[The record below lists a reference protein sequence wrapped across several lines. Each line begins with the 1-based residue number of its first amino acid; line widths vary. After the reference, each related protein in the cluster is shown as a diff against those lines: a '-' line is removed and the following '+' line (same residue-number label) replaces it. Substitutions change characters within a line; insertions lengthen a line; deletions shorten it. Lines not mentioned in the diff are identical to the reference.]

1 MQRSAAGAEVAGPL
15 SDSRLLISRE
25 HLHHHAT
32 SVLNEHGAI
41 RSSVTRPLSDV
52 IRIETTERRQRDRR
66 YLGVTA
72 QSLNAALKQRFQTVG
87 GWQFEVTVQD
97 GVILG
102 SSDHETRIEG
112 FDIARFDERANL
124 ARLWSVCFGRRPVQD
139 GESLWRRFLYKR
151 PHLQDLAR
159 EIEAMSTA
167 GEDLVLDPMRP
178 TVLGEI
184 QFGNWALAHRDIMK
198 LLAAAAETEIGLFVY
213 IAADGRLAEM
223 ISQGTVSFEK
233 TRDIL
238 QEYSSVVTVPTWLVG
253 IDFAEGHEPSLDDA
267 G

>member
-1 MQRSAAGAEVAGPL
+1 VAGPFV
-15 SDSRLLISRE
+15 DSRLEISRE

-32 SVLNEHGAI
+32 SVLNEHGSLRAA
-41 RSSVTRPLSDV
+41 VTQPLSDS
-52 IRIETTERRQRDRR
+52 IRIEVTERRQRERR

-72 QSLNAALKQRFQTVG
+72 QSLNAALKHRFNTIG
-87 GWQFEVTVQD
+87 GWQFEVTVKD

-102 SSDHETRIEG
+102 SSDHEARIEG

-124 ARLWSVCFGRRPVQD
+124 ARLWSVCFGRRPVRD
-139 GESLWRRFLYKR
+139 GEALWRRFLYQR
-151 PHLQDLAR
+151 PHLGHLAR
-159 EIEAMSTA
+159 EVEGMGVA

-198 LLAAAAETEIGLFVY
+198 LLAAETETDIGLFVY
-213 IAADGRLAEM
+213 VAADGRLAEM

-233 TRDIL
+233 TRELL

-253 IDFAEGHEPSLDDA
+253 IDFAEGYEPTLDDA
-267 G
+267 D

>member
-1 MQRSAAGAEVAGPL
+1 V
-15 SDSRLLISRE
+15 DSRLVISRE

-32 SVLNEHGAI
+32 SVLNEHGPI
-41 RSSVTRPLSDV
+41 RAAVTQPLSDV
-52 IRIETTERRQRDRR
+52 IRIEATERRQRDRR

-72 QSLNAALKQRFQTVG
+72 QSLNTALKQRFRTVG

-102 SSDHETRIEG
+102 SSDHEARIEG

-124 ARLWSVCFGRRPVQD
+124 ARLWSVCFGRRPVRD
-139 GESLWRRFLYKR
+139 ADALWRRFMYQR
-151 PHLQDLAR
+151 PHLASVAE
-159 EIEAMSTA
+159 EIDSV
-167 GEDLVLDPMRP
+167 GVRGQDLVLDPVLP

-198 LLAAAAETEIGLFVY
+198 LLAAATETEIGLFVY

-253 IDFAEGHEPSLDDA
+253 IDFAEGAEPSFGDA
-267 G
+267 A